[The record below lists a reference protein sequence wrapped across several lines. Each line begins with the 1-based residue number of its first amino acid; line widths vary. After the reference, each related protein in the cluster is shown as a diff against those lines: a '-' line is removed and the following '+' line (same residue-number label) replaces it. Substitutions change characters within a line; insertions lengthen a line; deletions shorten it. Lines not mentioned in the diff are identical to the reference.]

1 MNENFPRFQARARR
15 CPFDGLRPPGDGSGG
30 PPMPVL
36 EHKTAPGKRMYVK
49 GGLFIRPNWMG
60 LWKKRTTSLIEGEKT
75 ALVFSVFT
83 EKRKNAGLSLKSCAE
98 YTKINGKFNRGFHGS
113 PARSP
118 TQNRS
123 GARAGPCAPFW
134 LPQKGSTLHFPSG
147 AELPF
152 SRLRGFIRAKCES
165 APAAPLRGLIYGR

>member
-1 MNENFPRFQARARR
+1 MKIFRAFRR
-15 CPFDGLRPPGDGSGG
+15 GRGDALLTGSGRRGMAPAALPRLVRNKG
-30 PPMPVL
+30 PPWGNECMCREGSL
-36 EHKTAPGKRMYVK
+36 YG
-49 GGLFIRPNWMG
+49 PNWMG
-60 LWKKRTTSLIEGEKT
+60 PWKKRTTSLIEGEKT

>member
-1 MNENFPRFQARARR
+1 MKIFRAFRR
-15 CPFDGLRPPGDGSGG
+15 GRGDALLTGSGRRGMAPAALPRLVRNKG
-30 PPMPVL
+30 PPWGNECMCREGSL
-36 EHKTAPGKRMYVK
+36 YG
-49 GGLFIRPNWMG
+49 PNWMG
-60 LWKKRTTSLIEGEKT
+60 PWKKRTTSLIEGEKT

-134 LPQKGSTLHFPSG
+134 LPKREHASPLTG
-147 AELPF
+147 AELLLSY
-152 SRLRGFIRAKCES
+152 SREFIRAMRES
-165 APAAPLRGLIYGR
+165 AAPPRGLNQDR